1 MNHHRIP
8 EGVEAMSTGSI
19 IISVIA
25 IVIVAAIALNVS
37 KNSKKK

>member
-1 MNHHRIP
+1 
-8 EGVEAMSTGSI
+8 MSTGSI
-19 IISVIA
+19 VISVIA

>member
-1 MNHHRIP
+1 MH
-8 EGVEAMSTGSI
+8 MSTGSI
-19 IISVIA
+19 VISVIA

>member
-1 MNHHRIP
+1 
-8 EGVEAMSTGSI
+8 MSTGSI

-37 KNSKKK
+37 KNSKNK